1 MVKLEQPNQS
11 LIKSALAARRSGV
24 STIPVTL
31 PSKRPPKG
39 LLWKSRQEVLPDET
53 TIRQDMAGGNGDL
66 GLAVIGGTVSGN
78 LEIFDF
84 DLSGEFYS
92 PFISLVEDEA
102 PDLIN
107 RLPIQQTMSNGSHV
121 LLRCPQ
127 TVIPG
132 NKKLARKQ
140 IEVPGPGQHEHDGK
154 KYQAQQRADKWYIY
168 PVAIETRG
176 QGGGTLWLLLLPAI
190 PLFSQAKAAVFTTS
204 LKLPQQNAK
213 S

>member
-66 GLAVIGGTVSGN
+66 GLAVICGTVSGN

-107 RLPIQQTMSNGSHV
+107 
-121 LLRCPQ
+121 
-127 TVIPG
+127 
-132 NKKLARKQ
+132 
-140 IEVPGPGQHEHDGK
+140 
-154 KYQAQQRADKWYIY
+154 
-168 PVAIETRG
+168 
-176 QGGGTLWLLLLPAI
+176 
-190 PLFSQAKAAVFTTS
+190 
-204 LKLPQQNAK
+204 
-213 S
+213 